1 MPNRYIVL
9 PVAGFIAFSVL
20 DAGAAE
26 TVPNFDLGPT
36 CRGATRPEASV
47 QRSTNEAARKDCLSK
62 EGQARDTLRQ
72 NWASFP
78 AEHRDSCAR
87 STSAGGIPSYI
98 QLQTCLE
105 TRRGVAKSGGKRDE
119 GLSGT
124 PAVTTGQGN

>member
-1 MPNRYIVL
+1 MSNRYIVL
-9 PVAGFIAFSVL
+9 PIAGFIALSVF
-20 DAGAAE
+20 DASAAE

-47 QRSTNEAARKDCLSK
+47 QRSTDQSARKDCLNK
-62 EGQARDTLRQ
+62 EGQARDVLRQ

-78 AEHRDSCAR
+78 AEHRDSCVR

-105 TRRGVAKSGGKRDE
+105 TRRGAAKSGGARGE
-119 GLSGT
+119 GSSGV
-124 PAVTTGQGN
+124 PAVTTGRGN